1 MDAKDLIGR
10 KIMSLFLPVIKTTK
24 NESVAAIY
32 SLILFFFPFIHLRD
46 ARSLFVCLFVC
57 LFLKNT
63 KRLLV

>member
-32 SLILFFFPFIHLRD
+32 SLILFFFFLYSFKRCKK
-46 ARSLFVCLFVC
+46 FVCLFVC